1 MPPVR
6 ITEISETRK
15 CLDMKH
21 VDGNNVQR
29 LMSVIGDKK
38 NNVVEKHVTYKSPW
52 NMPRLWHEYDRDGDA
67 DEKRNEDNKDDMEC
81 QWCHNCPCVW
91 SSNRNGMIEWD
102 ENEHGH
108 LASVDLPS
116 NSTRCKYLYRQM
128 ALTISEGPLGKGKR
142 IVFPD
147 CVKDGIRSLLPED
160 EEGKYMG
167 HKDEW
172 RVE

>member
-52 NMPRLWHEYDRDGDA
+52 NMPCL
-67 DEKRNEDNKDDMEC
+67 
-81 QWCHNCPCVW
+81 
-91 SSNRNGMIEWD
+91 
-102 ENEHGH
+102 
-108 LASVDLPS
+108 
-116 NSTRCKYLYRQM
+116 
-128 ALTISEGPLGKGKR
+128 
-142 IVFPD
+142 
-147 CVKDGIRSLLPED
+147 
-160 EEGKYMG
+160 
-167 HKDEW
+167 
-172 RVE
+172 